1 MTTKVYFDITIDDAP
16 AGRITF
22 NLFDDAVPKT
32 AENFRALATGEKGF
46 GYSRLVLPPRHHGLH
61 APGRRLHPR

>member
-22 NLFDDAVPKT
+22 NLYDDVVPKT

-46 GYSRLVLPPRHHGLH
+46 GYAGLVLPPRHHGLH